1 MKPGPDSIRSRFPY
15 RFRPPWWGVLL
26 AAIGCTA
33 AIALGNWQS
42 RRADEKRAAGA
53 AVTQIAV
60 RGEFL
65 PKHTV
70 LLDNKV
76 YRGRP
81 GYHVVQPLRI
91 AGGNAGNKRHV
102 LVNRGWAAA
111 GPRREDLPEIR
122 TPAGE
127 VALQGVRLVRMP
139 RAYEPAGTKHA
150 GRVWQNVA
158 IDEFS
163 AWSGLELEPY
173 AIEQHSPLADGLVR
187 DWPRPDLGVEMHQS
201 YALQWYSLAALAV
214 VLLFVLNFRREKP
227 EA

>member
-1 MKPGPDSIRSRFPY
+1 MKPRFFRFRLRFRL

-91 AGGNAGNKRHV
+91 AGGNAANKRHV

-111 GPRREDLPEIR
+111 GPRREELPEIR

-158 IDEFS
+158 IDEFA

-187 DWPRPDLGVEMHQS
+187 DWPPRDFGLEVHQS

-214 VLLFVLNFRREKP
+214 VLLVVLGFRREKSP
-227 EA
+227 S